1 MKRLYS
7 VIIITGILLLAI
19 LLRFWQLGSVPVSP
33 DWDEASL
40 GYNAYSILKTGRD
53 EYGSFLPL
61 TFRSF
66 DDYKP
71 PLYVYLAVPS
81 IAVFGLT
88 VFSVRLPSAIFGVL
102 AVLGTYVLV
111 GLLVRHSR
119 NNKGETIM
127 GVGPKIADALPILS
141 SLFMAISPW
150 HIQFSRVAF
159 EANVGLTFNIWAAYF
174 FLRGIYTRR
183 GLFVGSI
190 LFALALYAYHSERIF
205 VPGLV
210 LFISVIYRKHLL
222 ENKKSVAIAI
232 VAGIIVLLPLI
243 PVLFNKNALMRLQGT
258 SSFREQ
264 TQLLAVNIKKLEYD
278 KNHTDL
284 LGEIFD
290 NRRVE
295 FAKTIIRGYLIHFS
309 PKWLFI
315 TGDDERHH
323 APGMGLLYLWELP
336 FILIGIYRLLRV
348 KNPSATFFIGWFA
361 LAPIAA
367 SPTTQVP
374 HAIRTLVFLPSFQ
387 VFSAVGVLSVYG
399 YMKNYKPILEILCKV
414 VLAGVIVTM
423 FIYYVHMYF
432 AHMNV
437 EYSKYWQ
444 YGYKQAVEYAEAH
457 SAEYKKIVVSTDLEQ
472 PYIFFL
478 FYSRYDP
485 RKYLAQG
492 GSISGSFDEKYNHF
506 KTYEFRKIDWP
517 NEIRDGTTLYIG
529 TPDEIVHGPKA
540 NITYLDGSPAI
551 NITDRE

>member
-7 VIIITGILLLAI
+7 VVLVTGILLLAI
-19 LLRFWQLGSVPVSP
+19 ILRFWQLGSVPVSP

-81 IAVFGLT
+81 VAAFGLT
-88 VFSVRLPSAIFGVL
+88 VFAVRLPSAIFGVL
-102 AVLGTYVLV
+102 AVLGTYFLV
-111 GLLVRHSR
+111 GLLVRR
-119 NNKGETIM
+119 ARD
-127 GVGPKIADALPILS
+127 ADALPILT

-174 FLRGIYTRR
+174 LLRGIYTRR

-190 LFALALYAYHSERIF
+190 LFALALYTYHSERIF
-205 VPGLV
+205 VPCLV
-210 LFISVIYRKHLL
+210 VFISVIYRKHLM
-222 ENKKSVAIAI
+222 ENKKAVATAI
-232 VAGIIVLLPLI
+232 VAGIIILLPLI
-243 PVLFNKNALMRLQGT
+243 PVLFNKNTLMRLQGT

-278 KNHTDL
+278 KSHNDL
-284 LGEIFD
+284 IGEIFD

-295 FAKTIIRGYLIHFS
+295 FAKTIIRGYLVHFS

-315 TGDDERHH
+315 TGDHERHH

-336 FILIGIYRLLRV
+336 FILIGIYQLLRV
-348 KNPSATFFIGWFA
+348 QKPSNLFFLGWFA
-361 LAPIAA
+361 LAPVAA

-387 VFSAVGVLSVYG
+387 VFSAVGILSVYG
-399 YMKNYKPILEILCKV
+399 YIKTHKPTLKIPFIA
-414 VLAGVIVTM
+414 VLTGIIITA
-423 FIYYVHMYF
+423 FICYVHMYF
-432 AHMNV
+432 VHMNV

-444 YGYKQAVEYAEAH
+444 YGYKQAVDYAEAH
-457 SAEYKKIVVSTDLEQ
+457 SAEYRKIVVSTDLEQ

-478 FYSRYDP
+478 FYGRYDP
-485 RKYLAQG
+485 KKYLAQG
-492 GSISGSFDEKYNHF
+492 GTISGSFDEEFNHF

-517 NEIRDGTTLYIG
+517 KEIRDGSILYIG
-529 TPDEIVHGPKA
+529 TPDEIVHGTKA